1 MRVAAGTGS
10 VTSRSLLLARLPGM
24 RREPFERVVERFGPM
39 VLRVCSAVVGPAAA
53 EDAWSETFLAALRGY
68 PRLRPG
74 SSVEAWL
81 VTIAHRKAIDQA
93 RAAARGPV
101 PAGGLDDLAG
111 PAGPAGPA
119 GSDGIPGG
127 RESELWADLRA
138 LPLRQRECVAYHY
151 LAGLPYAEIAAI
163 VGGSA
168 AAARRA
174 AADGIAALRRT
185 YLTAATTGGTHM
197 ITTPHGMLAGGPLA
211 IGPGATATAAEERAI
226 VRLRERLAGEAAAAG
241 ILDVAYRT
249 VDTPVGSL
257 LLAAT
262 PGGLV
267 RVAYPA
273 EDHDRV
279 LDQLASRVSPRVLRA
294 PARLDRAARQL
305 EEYFAGRRTSFDVP
319 LDMRLASGFRLA
331 VLTRLTA
338 IGYGTTAS
346 YAAVAAAAGRPRAV
360 RAVGSACAANPLPV
374 VVPCHRVIRS
384 DGTLGGYA
392 GGTDVKRTLLELEA
406 AA

>member
-1 MRVAAGTGS
+1 
-10 VTSRSLLLARLPGM
+10 
-24 RREPFERVVERFGPM
+24 
-39 VLRVCSAVVGPAAA
+39 
-53 EDAWSETFLAALRGY
+53 
-68 PRLRPG
+68 
-74 SSVEAWL
+74 
-81 VTIAHRKAIDQA
+81 
-93 RAAARGPV
+93 
-101 PAGGLDDLAG
+101 
-111 PAGPAGPA
+111 
-119 GSDGIPGG
+119 
-127 RESELWADLRA
+127 
-138 LPLRQRECVAYHY
+138 
-151 LAGLPYAEIAAI
+151 
-163 VGGSA
+163 
-168 AAARRA
+168 
-174 AADGIAALRRT
+174 
-185 YLTAATTGGTHM
+185 M